1 MTLTSPAQTAVVQA
15 LPLAKDLDENK
26 VTPGILGFVVF
37 AVMGIAV
44 WMLMKSMHRH
54 MQKVD
59 FEEAPPGADAGGA
72 QGAAGTGGREAS
84 SVTRAEGATSGAS
97 GSSGAASG
105 APSSSASR
113 NTSRDAKGSGPGV

>member
-1 MTLTSPAQTAVVQA
+1 MTLTSPAQTAAFQV

-26 VTPGILGFVVF
+26 VTPGVLGFVVF

-59 FEEAPPGADAGGA
+59 FEETPA
-72 QGAAGTGGREAS
+72 GAAGDSAGDGAGDSAGDGKTPAASASPSASS
-84 SVTRAEGATSGAS
+84 SVTA
-97 GSSGAASG
+97 
-105 APSSSASR
+105 
-113 NTSRDAKGSGPGV
+113 RDGKSSGPGV

>member
-26 VTPGILGFVVF
+26 VTPGVLGFVVF
-37 AVMGIAV
+37 AVMGLAV

-59 FEEAPPGADAGGA
+59 FEEAPPGTDAGGA
-72 QGAAGTGGREAS
+72 QEAAGGGPGAASSTGDEDAAS
-84 SVTRAEGATSGAS
+84 AAAS
-97 GSSGAASG
+97 GSTSRRSASSS
-105 APSSSASR
+105 PSSSSA
-113 NTSRDAKGSGPGV
+113 SRDAKGSGPGV

>member
-26 VTPGILGFVVF
+26 VTPGVLGFVVF
-37 AVMGIAV
+37 AVMGLAV

-59 FEEAPPGADAGGA
+59 FEEAPSGTDAGGA
-72 QGAAGTGGREAS
+72 QGAGGTGGRGAS
-84 SVTRAEGATSGAS
+84 SSTGDEGAA
-97 GSSGAASG
+97 SGAASG
-105 APSSSASR
+105 APSSSAP
-113 NTSRDAKGSGPGV
+113 RDAKGSGPGV